1 MTHPR
6 EVHKYHLFDFFS
18 FMTSLRRI
26 LKIVPEYENKVSE
39 DISSFLCLQP
49 FAIEMAFECVYKLSM
64 CTSKE
69 KKSLKIKSTKAIF
82 S

>member
-39 DISSFLCLQP
+39 DVSSFSRLQP
-49 FAIEMAFECVYKLSM
+49 FAVEMAFEGVF
-64 CTSKE
+64 TN
-69 KKSLKIKSTKAIF
+69 
-82 S
+82 

>member
-6 EVHKYHLFDFFS
+6 EVHKYHLFDFFP

-39 DISSFLCLQP
+39 DISSFLCLWP
-49 FAIEMAFECVYKLSM
+49 FAVEMDFEQVF
-64 CTSKE
+64 
-69 KKSLKIKSTKAIF
+69 IN
-82 S
+82 